1 MANGRFYA
9 SCCSM
14 QRWWIE
20 EHKFDGFRY
29 DGVTSMMYTHHG
41 LQVSFT
47 GNYNEYFGMATDID
61 AMNYLMLANEMI
73 HALYPN
79 AISVREY
86 AS

>member
-1 MANGRFYA
+1 
-9 SCCSM
+9 
-14 QRWWIE
+14 
-20 EHKFDGFRY
+20 
-29 DGVTSMMYTHHG
+29 MMYTHHG

-79 AISVREY
+79 AITVGEDVYLLSCETT
-86 AS
+86 